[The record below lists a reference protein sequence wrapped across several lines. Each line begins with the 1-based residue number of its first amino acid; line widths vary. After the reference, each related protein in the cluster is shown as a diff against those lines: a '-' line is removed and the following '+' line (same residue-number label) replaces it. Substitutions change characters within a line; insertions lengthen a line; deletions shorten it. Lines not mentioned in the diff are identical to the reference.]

1 MRMRHYTGFWTKG
14 AIVRA
19 APLVILIAI
28 LTACQERG
36 NNQSG
41 GAQAGTPDQLSFEGL
56 LNSLSKQ
63 VGGAS
68 GNVQEALGPHSEAL
82 QAKTKEEVDKLFR
95 WEYRVEDIPPDL
107 TAGELEQRLASM
119 GVEGWECF
127 SLIPST
133 TTTRT
138 ICKRRPKSAI
148 AYLKYLPGL

>member
-1 MRMRHYTGFWTKG
+1 MWHYTGFWTKG

-19 APLVILIAI
+19 APLFILLGI
-28 LTACQERG
+28 LTGCQERG
-36 NNQSG
+36 NSQSSSTTG
-41 GAQAGTPDQLSFEGL
+41 GTQDQLSFEGL
-56 LNSLSKQ
+56 LNSVSKQ

-68 GNVQEALGPHSEAL
+68 GNVQEALAPHSEAL

-95 WEYRVEDIPPDL
+95 WEYRVDDIPLDL
-107 TAGELEQRLASM
+107 TASQLEQRLAAL
-119 GVEGWECF
+119 GTEGWECF